1 MAWSPAVMAFVTA
14 VGWFAAFVLVHI
26 LGWRAGHGHARWL
39 LATYLTSVIG
49 TLATVAGLVSWS
61 APRAILA
68 MLLALMTSACLF
80 VLYVPAVYTVLTS
93 LSVQTIVMLRR
104 RGGSLSAEELYE
116 RFAGRAILEERLATL
131 VASGYLAREGGHLR
145 LTARGRG
152 LAGAFGLVKA
162 LWKLGPGG

>member
-1 MAWSPAVMAFVTA
+1 MAWSAAVMAFVTA

-93 LSVQTIVMLRR
+93 LSVQTIVMVRR
-104 RGGSLSAEELYE
+104 RGGSLSAGELHA
-116 RFAGRAILEERLATL
+116 RFAW
-131 VASGYLAREGGHLR
+131 LR
-145 LTARGRG
+145 LPDQA
-152 LAGAFGLVKA
+152 LA
-162 LWKLGPGG
+162 

>member
-68 MLLALMTSACLF
+68 MLLAIMTSAWLF
-80 VLYVPAVYTVLTS
+80 VLYVHAGYTVIK
-93 LSVQTIVMLRR
+93 SVSV
-104 RGGSLSAEELYE
+104 
-116 RFAGRAILEERLATL
+116 
-131 VASGYLAREGGHLR
+131 
-145 LTARGRG
+145 TAVV
-152 LAGAFGLVKA
+152 L
-162 LWKLGPGG
+162 